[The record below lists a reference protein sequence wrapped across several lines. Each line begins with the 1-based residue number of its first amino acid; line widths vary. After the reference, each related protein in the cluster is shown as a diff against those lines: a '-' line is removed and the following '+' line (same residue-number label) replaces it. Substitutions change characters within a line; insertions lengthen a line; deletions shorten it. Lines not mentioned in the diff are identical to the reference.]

1 MPVRQVVLEERDDDY
16 RKSYEDPEVMSVW
29 DRCITRGVPGSMFP
43 AGYNNYYRI
52 VQRPEAVLIYYEMIH
67 EARYIPLSD
76 EPRLEHVELWNG
88 QPRGYW
94 EGSALIVETRGFNK
108 KGG

>member
-1 MPVRQVVLEERDDDY
+1 
-16 RKSYEDPEVMSVW
+16 MSVW
-29 DRCITRGVPGSMFP
+29 DRVLQAYGSMLP

-76 EPRLEHVELWNG
+76 EPRLEHVEFWNG
-88 QPRGYW
+88 QPRVMG
-94 EGSALIVETRGFNK
+94 GSWC
-108 KGG
+108 